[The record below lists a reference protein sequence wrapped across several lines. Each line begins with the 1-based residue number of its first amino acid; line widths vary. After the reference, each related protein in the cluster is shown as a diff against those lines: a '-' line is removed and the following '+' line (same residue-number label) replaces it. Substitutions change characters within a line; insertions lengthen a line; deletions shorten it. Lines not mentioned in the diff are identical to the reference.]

1 MDIISKS
8 WLTTKIKI
16 PVRFPSFWINIKL
29 TDHQHPIFFCQKCCR
44 CRRRLRLVIALD
56 DSFIPLQFVHSY
68 VFHPRDFWHTYLY
81 HAHAREWVI
90 FVTWWESQTRYYLRL
105 LIIWGDAHTH
115 APAHP
120 LICDKGFVI
129 LLGYITTSESRNVS
143 SPIVRRWCK

>member
-1 MDIISKS
+1 MDIVSKS

-16 PVRFPSFWINIKL
+16 PVRFPSFWINIKIDRSP
-29 TDHQHPIFFCQKCCR
+29 TSYFFFCQKCCR
-44 CRRRLRLVIALD
+44 CRRRLRFVIVLDYSPSIRTLVRVSSTWFLT
-56 DSFIPLQFVHSY
+56 Y
-68 VFHPRDFWHTYLY
+68 VFIY
-81 HAHAREWVI
+81 AHAREWVI

-105 LIIWGDAHTH
+105 LIWPTWGDAHTH